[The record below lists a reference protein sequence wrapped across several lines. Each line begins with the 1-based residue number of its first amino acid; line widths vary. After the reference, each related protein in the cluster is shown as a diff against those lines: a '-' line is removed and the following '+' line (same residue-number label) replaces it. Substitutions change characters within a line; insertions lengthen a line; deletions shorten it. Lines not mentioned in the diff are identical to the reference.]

1 LDDRA
6 PDPYSHAGMISERPA
21 TVAVARDIVLEGR
34 LAVPAGAGAGVVI
47 CHPHPLYGGDMDNPV
62 VVRVQEVCAELGL
75 ATLRFNFRGVGG
87 SGGTHGGGVAEQ
99 DDARI
104 ALDVLAQATGEVPL
118 AIAGYSFGAW
128 VAALVGCRDA
138 RVSALALVAPPLAMY
153 DFGGVEGKRVPT
165 LAVAGSADP
174 YCPMSDFRRFTA
186 RFAWVTPAVIE
197 GADHFF
203 FGKLYPLG
211 EAVGGWARGWITAGA
226 PSRASE

>member
-6 PDPYSHAGMISERPA
+6 PRPYSHARMIPEQSA
-21 TVAVARDIVLEGR
+21 TLAVAPDVALESR
-34 LAVPAGAGAGVVI
+34 LSVPAGAPAGIVI

-62 VVRVQEVCAELGL
+62 VVRVQQVCAELGL

-87 SGGTHGGGVAEQ
+87 SSGTHGGGLAEQ
-99 DDARI
+99 EDARG
-104 ALDVLAQATGEVPL
+104 ALDALAQATGTRPL

-128 VAALVGCRDA
+128 VAALVGRRDA
-138 RVSALALVAPPLAMY
+138 RVTALALIAPPLAMY

-165 LAVAGSADP
+165 LAVAGTADP
-174 YCPMSDFRRFTA
+174 YCPAGDFQRFTT

-211 EAVGGWARGWITAGA
+211 EAVSGWARGWIPAGA
-226 PSRASE
+226 R

>member
-1 LDDRA
+1 MIPEQPATLAVA
-6 PDPYSHAGMISERPA
+6 PD
-21 TVAVARDIVLEGR
+21 VALESR
-34 LAVPAGAGAGVVI
+34 LAVPPGAPAGVVI

-62 VVRVQEVCAELGL
+62 VVRVQQVCADLGL

-87 SGGTHGGGVAEQ
+87 SSGTHGGGGAEQ
-99 DDARI
+99 DDARA
-104 ALDVLAQATGEVPL
+104 ALDALSAATGARPL

-128 VAALVGCRDA
+128 VAALVGYHDA
-138 RVSALALVAPPLAMY
+138 RVTALALIAPPLAMY

-174 YCPMSDFRRFTA
+174 YCRAGDFQRFTE

-211 EAVGGWARGWITAGA
+211 EAVGGWARGWIPAGT
-226 PSRASE
+226 R